1 MSVTQIKP
9 AMKSNRELTELAEP
23 SVHVAV
29 VIPSYRVED
38 YIAEVIAQ
46 MPPLVQT
53 IIAVDDHSPD
63 GTGKLLDQLARTDRR
78 LIVIHHESNQGVGG
92 ATKTGYLEALRR
104 GANHRF
110 SKLTRGEQGLC
121 RK

>member
-1 MSVTQIKP
+1 DVTDRP
-9 AMKSNRELTELAEP
+9 EP

-29 VIPSYRVED
+29 VIPAYRVES
-38 YIAEVIAQ
+38 YITEVIVEL
-46 MPPLVQT
+46 PSLVRT
-53 IIAVDDHSPD
+53 IIAVNDKSPD
-63 GTGKLLDQLARTDRR
+63 GTGDLLNRLARTDRR
-78 LIVIHHESNQGVGG
+78 LIVIHHESNQSVGG
-92 ATKTGYLEALRR
+92 ATKTGYLEGLRR